1 MNNEQIIEKQIE
13 ILKKLIELTDKQL
26 EEIKTK

>member
-13 ILKKLIELTDKQL
+13 ILKKLIELTNLQL
-26 EEIKTK
+26 EELNK